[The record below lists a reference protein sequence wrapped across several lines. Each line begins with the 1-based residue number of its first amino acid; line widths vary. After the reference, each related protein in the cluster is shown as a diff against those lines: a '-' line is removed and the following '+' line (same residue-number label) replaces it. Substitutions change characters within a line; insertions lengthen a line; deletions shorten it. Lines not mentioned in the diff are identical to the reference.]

1 MKFAT
6 ALSLF
11 AVSSA
16 IRIQTMELD
25 PETGAALALHPSDLD
40 EHAKQCIGAELA
52 RIEAEIEEAEG
63 MTEAEA
69 ATFEQGV
76 LGDVAAGMDET
87 IGALV
92 LKDLEPHA
100 SALGLSKEEEEAALQ
115 ESFDRVMACIGDGD
129 DSEESE

>member
-25 PETGAALALHPSDLD
+25 PEIREALALHPSDLD
-40 EHAKQCIGAELA
+40 EHQIQCISAELA
-52 RIEAEIEEAEG
+52 RIEKGIEEAEG

-69 ATFEQGV
+69 AAFEQTV
-76 LGDVAAGMDET
+76 SGDIAAGTHET
-87 IGALV
+87 IGAL
-92 LKDLEPHA
+92 
-100 SALGLSKEEEEAALQ
+100 
-115 ESFDRVMACIGDGD
+115 I
-129 DSEESE
+129 